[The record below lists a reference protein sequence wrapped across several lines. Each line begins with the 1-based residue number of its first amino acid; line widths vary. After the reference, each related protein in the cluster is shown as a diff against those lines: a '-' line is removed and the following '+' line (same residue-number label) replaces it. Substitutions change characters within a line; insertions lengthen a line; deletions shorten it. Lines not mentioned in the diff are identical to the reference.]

1 MYKHGTYTQRDVPP
15 SDGANGG
22 DLFAKQSHQRMR
34 HPQLRPSVTSK
45 SGDQVGRNWRSDGAQ
60 EARTLPASAVLAK
73 IESPFVSKKKIE
85 SPRELAEE
93 KVERFLIVDG

>member
-45 SGDQVGRNWRSDGAQ
+45 SGDQVGRNLRSDGAQ
-60 EARTLPASAVLAK
+60 DLARISSSGKDRKSVR
-73 IESPFVSKKKIE
+73 FKKKIE
-85 SPRELAEE
+85 SPKELAEE

>member
-1 MYKHGTYTQRDVPP
+1 MLCYVRSHRGFLKNINGKTKYKKGKRGEKMYKHGTYTQRDVPP

-45 SGDQVGRNWRSDGAQ
+45 SGD
-60 EARTLPASAVLAK
+60 
-73 IESPFVSKKKIE
+73 
-85 SPRELAEE
+85 
-93 KVERFLIVDG
+93 